1 MNNNESA
8 FCAVMSNC
16 LVEQTSSGLGQV
28 CAAAG
33 QRLFM
38 VNQCILNWFTAIA
51 AASEHSH

>member
-1 MNNNESA
+1 
-8 FCAVMSNC
+8 VMSNC